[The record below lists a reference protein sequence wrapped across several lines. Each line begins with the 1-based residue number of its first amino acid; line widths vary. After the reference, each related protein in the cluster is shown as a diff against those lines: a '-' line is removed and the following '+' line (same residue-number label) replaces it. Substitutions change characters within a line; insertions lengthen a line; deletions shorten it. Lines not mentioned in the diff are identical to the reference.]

1 MRYKIYSKDGSTVR
15 CETEKLEYNGQF
27 MGDSSITAS
36 VKSNVH
42 IAFEVGDYITYRG
55 NNFTLGNIPTEK
67 KTGHKNANGEV
78 FQYDSMKFESY
89 ITELANA
96 DFNDFVGDS
105 QTDISFTAQPN
116 FSFVAAT
123 IDDLLQRIQVNMN
136 RYYTG
141 TKQWTIKAD
150 STYTTPDDYTNM
162 LITVS
167 NISCWDAL
175 AYVNSKYGVNFI
187 VRGRTVTVGT
197 AGSVKDITFK
207 VGRYKGLYDMTRNS
221 QTDQQI
227 VTRLKSYG
235 NTTNINPRY
244 YSLVGATVTAKLTTF
259 DYIASSYSL
268 FFLFD
273 LNHTTELNDTV
284 KFNIS
289 GSSTSYE
296 LQGTWGIYKDYTF
309 GDRGMAESFAAYKV
323 DTTSAIYEDVKAKV
337 LSVGYANTSVTF
349 VSGVRKD
356 NISDLSHLSFDANSK
371 LPNNMNIANLMLPS
385 FPTGTLADWVEAN
398 KSKYTWLQD
407 YINAGYTF
415 STEKYYPYINSKNVT
430 DLGVRPHTEYFTS
443 EDDTHKDIY
452 PSLQYFSDDRNQVV
466 GATASDGSAISDS
479 GVFADGASV
488 DPFYIIINDLGFEF
502 DDVAVNGTS
511 PKIHFNSGYCG
522 GRDFTV
528 SSWTKDGTTW
538 KLKCARIK
546 DDSIGKYFPYVD
558 APIKKGD
565 KFVITDIYM
574 PDTYIEQASVTLLK
588 WSLKWLA
595 KNDYSVFSYQL
606 TPDINFIKRHDD
618 AVTDKSA
625 TFHYTIMEGDVM
637 LIEDTDMG
645 VTGSITI
652 DNIKITEGDG
662 LLPKYEITL
671 RDTKTV
677 GTVQKIQQQIDAI
690 VSGGVSGGYNST
702 QVGEIAYSALKDKFL
717 SKVSADTAKGL
728 ITFLKG
734 LKLGSNFSIDE
745 LGNAILNSISL
756 GTFEHLVK
764 GLGLYKNTSGHW
776 CIECDEA
783 YFRIKA
789 VFEAL
794 EIRKMYSSA
803 GNINISPS
811 GSKISRVE
819 WLDASGNVT
828 TVATD
833 TVAYKCYFLA
843 DDGTTATTNSWQA
856 KDYALCKTFDIKEG
870 VYANVSNQYYWRK
883 VTDAGSGYITLG
895 NVTGQYDTGSTVPQA
910 GDSVVMRGSDTDGR
924 KSYIEILSN
933 DENAPAILM
942 FADCMGFAS
951 KGQNTAI
958 ISPEKVQFAT
968 KVFKLID
975 YDNVATPVVIYKG
988 VYDASKV
995 YYYNNSVTYNGS
1007 LWVLDG
1013 VAVGASAAAGT
1024 EPKDGSTVWTK
1035 QVSKGSNGTSG
1046 VTYWSSPSV
1055 LMIDATK
1062 DASGNFFATSDS
1074 TKTIN
1079 FYAKIGDTSLT
1090 SSDNIVLNDST
1101 LIGCPSQYGC
1111 FYIDENHVGYI
1122 VIGLNNSEKQF
1133 YEGYM
1138 TVTVP
1143 FTDASGNSYLHDFPI
1158 EVKAVVGGKG
1168 IKSVVIMYLAT
1179 TVSSVTDYEAF
1190 KSVNGWTTKE
1200 QSVSK
1205 ANPYLWTYQIT
1216 FYSDN
1221 TQVAT
1226 VPHIIGTYGKN
1237 GEAGKNGYS
1246 LYLSP
1251 SEIVVDTNSS
1261 GKVVDYTNAYT
1272 NVYFTVGD
1280 TYAVATEIVASS
1292 ITCVHCTA
1300 TASGS
1305 KLSITAIDDDSS
1317 TGFSYGSGYITFTAK
1332 LVVGD
1337 TTYVGVGKI
1346 YFSVNIYSV
1355 TSQIKKTNDSITAD
1369 IESVKTRV
1377 TKNETDI
1384 SGAEDDIQ
1392 TLTQNTSTALTLLD
1406 GKISSKVSQSDFD
1419 SEKTS
1424 VDTKFTE
1431 VLQTA
1436 ESYSIKVGET
1446 QAARRNMLV
1455 GTAFR
1460 RKDEFLYNNEAAY
1473 PTYIAASCSIQKN
1486 AGYKGTNAIYINMT
1500 DTAQRFIGLRWENI
1514 TIITGATYMFSVLVK
1529 SPDITTFTQGAG
1541 IELRVNPSGANKS
1554 FSTSIVPSKSGV
1566 WQQITWS
1573 FTVPATVLNETT
1585 SKNEVPTSVTV
1596 MMYIVAAGKLYL
1608 CRPMMEQSDTFTG
1621 WSLSEKDFDYVGGNI
1636 LPNSRLLT
1644 DLTGNNLA
1652 PNIQWSPTKVD
1663 NGYGDCTTLYQSFNS
1678 STSYTKDTLKWLNSL
1693 TLKQNTDYIF
1703 SMWVKGSGYVHMFL
1717 YCDTDTSNNPCAFVE
1732 NSDGVTSSGAD
1743 GWNYIK
1749 LTSDWRRIW
1758 VHFRTNTTFD
1768 VTKKITLTA
1777 IRQWYDSTSS
1787 SERINQSSLSI
1798 TVASPKLE
1806 PGVTV
1811 TNYSESGED
1820 MVSKKALLATGLD
1833 IQRSKIN
1840 ITADNTV
1847 FRDNSGNVLAVIDND
1862 GLTSKALVCKNK
1874 ATGNKVYTVNEFDDG
1889 LVRKYYPDTQNKLSI
1904 EAFVYD
1910 SSSNCIG
1917 IRTTYYKQDGSVS
1930 YIYDENGN
1938 KNSTY
1943 AGWGSS
1949 RVYKSDNI
1957 TDSSFANADVTLT
1970 PNAYMC
1976 VYEANNGVNENYNGK
1991 VYVGSSPL
1999 NNSTLPTSVTLYTGY
2014 IISQTCSAKQS
2025 TKYYY
2030 DANGQKQFLVNYF
2043 RRYTH
2048 YINGVYDASGSGF
2061 IEAQEIVI

>member
-27 MGDSSITAS
+27 MGENS
-36 VKSNVH
+36 VIVSAKSPKH
-42 IAFEVGDYITYRG
+42 IDFNIDDYVVFRG
-55 NNFTLGNIPTEK
+55 ENFYLANIPTEK
-67 KTGHKNANGEV
+67 KTGDRNTKGDV
-78 FQYDSMKFESY
+78 FQYDNMKFMSVQY
-89 ITELANA
+89 ELNNA
-96 DFNDFVGDS
+96 DFNDFVGGS

-123 IDDLLQRIQVNMN
+123 VTDLAQRIQVNMD

-141 TKQWTIKAD
+141 DKKWTIKVD
-150 STYTTPDDYTNM
+150 NNYTTSDDNLNK
-162 LITVS
+162 LITIS
-167 NISCWDAL
+167 NITCWGAL
-175 AYVNSKYGVNFI
+175 ALFKSLYDTNFI
-187 VRGRTVTVGT
+187 VRGRTVTIG
-197 AGSVKDITFK
+197 GSGSIKDITFK
-207 VGRYKGLYDMTRNS
+207 VGAYKGLWDMTRNS
-221 QTDQQI
+221 QTDQGI
-227 VTRLKSYG
+227 VTKLTSYG
-235 NTTNINPRY
+235 NTTNIHPRY
-244 YSLVGATVTAKLTTF
+244 YSLIGVTVTAKLTAF
-259 DYIASSYSL
+259 DHIASSYSL

-309 GDRGMAESFAAYKV
+309 GCRGMVESFDAYKV
-323 DTTSAIYEDVKAKV
+323 DTTSAIYEDVRAKV

-349 VSGVRKD
+349 VSGARKD
-356 NISDLSHLSFDANSK
+356 NISDLSHLSFDVNSK
-371 LPNNMNIANLMLPS
+371 LPNNMNIMNLMLPA
-385 FPTGTLADWVEAN
+385 FPTQTLAEWVEEN
-398 KSKYTWLQD
+398 KSKYSWLQE
-407 YINAGYTF
+407 YVNQGYTF
-415 STEKYYPYINSKNVT
+415 STERFYPCIYSKNKDV
-430 DLGVRPHTEYFTS
+430 LGIRPHTEYFTS
-443 EDDTHKDIY
+443 DDATHKDIY
-452 PSLQYFSDDRNQVV
+452 PSLQYFSDNRNQIISVV
-466 GATASDGSAISDS
+466 N
-479 GVFADGASV
+479 ADGTPIT
-488 DPFYIIINDLGFEF
+488 DEGLFQNGQTPQQIKITIHNLGFNFSEVKMGST
-502 DDVAVNGTS
+502 D
-511 PKIHFNSGYCG
+511 PKLHMNSGYCG
-522 GRDFTV
+522 GKDFTIKGYSLDNIILTCDRV
-528 SSWTKDGTTW
+528 
-538 KLKCARIK
+538 K
-546 DDSIGKYFPYVD
+546 DDSLGKYFPNVNS
-558 APIKKGD
+558 PLSNGD

-574 PDTYIEQASVTLLK
+574 PTTYIDQASVTLLK

-618 AVTDKSA
+618 KITDKGT
-625 TFHYTIMEGDVM
+625 TFYRTVKEGDIL
-637 LIEDTDMG
+637 LIEDTDIG

-652 DNIKITEGDG
+652 DQIKITEGDG

-717 SKVSADTAKGL
+717 SKVSADTAAGL

-811 GSKISRVE
+811 GSKITRVE
-819 WLDASGNVT
+819 WLDASGNIT
-828 TVATD
+828 TVAAD

-856 KDYALCKTFDIKEG
+856 KDYALCKTFNIKEG
-870 VYANVSNQYYWRK
+870 VYTNVSNQYYWRK

-895 NVTGQYDTGSTVPQA
+895 NLTGQFDEGSTIPQA

-1055 LMIDATK
+1055 LMIDAIKNGGNLCSSTYFSNTVK
-1062 DASGNFFATSDS
+1062 FYAQIGGVSLTAGTATLSGSAYMDSDMNANTDTVGQVTFS
-1074 TKTIN
+1074 DDNGIIKEGTIN
-1079 FYAKIGDTSLT
+1079 
-1090 SSDNIVLNDST
+1090 
-1101 LIGCPSQYGC
+1101 
-1111 FYIDENHVGYI
+1111 
-1122 VIGLNNSEKQF
+1122 
-1133 YEGYM
+1133 
-1138 TVTVP
+1138 VTVP
-1143 FTDASGNSYLHDFPI
+1143 FTDASGNSYTHDFPI
-1158 EVKAVVGGKG
+1158 EVKAVVSGKG
-1168 IKSVVIMYLAT
+1168 ISSVQVFYLAT
-1179 TVSSVTDYEAF
+1179 TVSSVSDYEAF
-1190 KSVNGWTTKE
+1190 KEETGWTETE
-1200 QSVSK
+1200 QSVSE

-1216 FYSDN
+1216 TYSDG
-1221 TQVAT
+1221 TKVAT
-1226 VPHIIGTYGKN
+1226 VPHIIGTYGHDGIN
-1237 GEAGKNGYS
+1237 GTNGYS
-1246 LYLSP
+1246 LQLNP
-1251 SEIVVDTNSS
+1251 NQLVVDTADD
-1261 GKVVDYTNAYT
+1261 GKVPDTALPLKCTIIVLKGGSQMATSVSITSNTNCTAS
-1272 NVYFTVGD
+1272 
-1280 TYAVATEIVASS
+1280 ASS
-1292 ITCVHCTA
+1292 NVI
-1300 TASGS
+1300 
-1305 KLSITAIDDDSS
+1305 SITAINEETVDGQTISC
-1317 TGFSYGSGYITFTAK
+1317 GSGYVDFTAT
-1332 LVVGD
+1332 D
-1337 TTYVGVGKI
+1337 TTDNVALSGRV
-1346 YFSVNIYSV
+1346 YFSVNVYKV
-1355 TSQIKKTNDSITAD
+1355 TSKIMKTNSSITTEVD
-1369 IESVKTRV
+1369 SVKTRV
-1377 TKNETDI
+1377 
-1384 SGAEDDIQ
+1384 DDIQ

-1406 GKISSKVSQSDFD
+1406 GKINSKVSQSDFD

-1446 QAARRNMLV
+1446 HAARRNMLV
-1455 GTAFR
+1455 GTAFS
-1460 RKDEFLYNNEAAY
+1460 RKDEFLYNNAEAAF
-1473 PTYIAASCSIQKN
+1473 PTYVAASCSIQKN
-1486 AGYKGTNAIYINMT
+1486 AGYHGTNAIYINIT
-1500 DTAQRFIGLRWENI
+1500 EDTQRFIGLSWEGISI
-1514 TIITGATYMFSVLVK
+1514 TPGTTYMFSVLVK
-1529 SPDITTFTQGAG
+1529 SPDITSFTQGAK
-1541 IELRVNPSGANKS
+1541 IELRVNPSGANKL
-1554 FSTSIVPSKSGV
+1554 FSTSIVPSKSGA
-1566 WQQITWS
+1566 WEQITWA

-1663 NGYGDCTTLYQSFNS
+1663 NGYGDCTTLYEGVNDT
-1678 STSYTKDTLKWLNSL
+1678 TSYNRNILQWTNNISLK
-1693 TLKQNTDYIF
+1693 KNTDYMF
-1703 SMWVKGSGYVHMFL
+1703 SMWAKGTGYVQMLL
-1717 YCDTDTSNNPCAFVE
+1717 YCFTDSTNNPIAFVE
-1732 NSDGVTSSGAD
+1732 SSDGYIGTGND
-1743 GWNYIK
+1743 GFVWFK
-1749 LTSDWRRIW
+1749 LTAEYRRIW
-1758 VHFRTNTTFD
+1758 VHYRTNNTFD
-1768 VTKKITLTA
+1768 ETVKMTFIA
-1777 IRQWYDSTSS
+1777 VRQQYDSTSELAYLMS
-1787 SERINQSSLSI
+1787 QENTI

-1806 PGVTV
+1806 TGATV

-1820 MVSKKALLATGLD
+1820 MVSKKALLATGIDVTNGKITATSDNFYIQNNSGQLSAAVDESGNLSAGSLSTLHESGSPYIYIKDGILD
-1833 IQRSKIN
+1833 IFGTVARN
-1840 ITADNTV
+1840 IHFGVNSDGMAV
-1847 FRDNSGNVLAVIDND
+1847 LQYYDNSGVL
-1862 GLTSKALVCKNK
+1862 L
-1874 ATGNKVYTVNEFDDG
+1874 
-1889 LVRKYYPDTQNKLSI
+1889 
-1904 EAFVYD
+1904 YD
-1910 SSSNCIG
+1910 LG
-1917 IRTTYYKQDGSVS
+1917 PMV
-1930 YIYDENGN
+1930 
-1938 KNSTY
+1938 
-1943 AGWGSS
+1943 
-1949 RVYKSDNI
+1949 
-1957 TDSSFANADVTLT
+1957 
-1970 PNAYMC
+1970 
-1976 VYEANNGVNENYNGK
+1976 
-1991 VYVGSSPL
+1991 
-1999 NNSTLPTSVTLYTGY
+1999 
-2014 IISQTCSAKQS
+2014 
-2025 TKYYY
+2025 
-2030 DANGQKQFLVNYF
+2030 
-2043 RRYTH
+2043 
-2048 YINGVYDASGSGF
+2048 
-2061 IEAQEIVI
+2061 

>member
-1 MRYKIYSKDGSTVR
+1 MRAYIFEKGTENIKCSV
-15 CETEKLEYNGQF
+15 EKLEYNGQF
-27 MGDSSITAS
+27 MGENS
-36 VKSNVH
+36 VIVSAKSPKH
-42 IAFEVGDYITYRG
+42 IDFNIDDYVVFRG
-55 NNFTLGNIPTEK
+55 ENFYLANIPTEK
-67 KTGHKNANGEV
+67 KTGDRNTKGDV
-78 FQYDSMKFESY
+78 FQYDNMKFMSVQY
-89 ITELANA
+89 ELNNA
-96 DFNDFVGDS
+96 DFNDFVGGS

-123 IDDLLQRIQVNMN
+123 VTDLAQRIQVNMD

-141 TKQWTIKAD
+141 DKKWTIKVD
-150 STYTTPDDYTNM
+150 NNYTTSDDNLNK
-162 LITVS
+162 LITIS
-167 NISCWDAL
+167 NITCWGAL
-175 AYVNSKYGVNFI
+175 ALFKSLYDTNFI
-187 VRGRTVTVGT
+187 VRGRTVTIG
-197 AGSVKDITFK
+197 GSGSIKDITFK
-207 VGRYKGLYDMTRNS
+207 VGAYKGLWDMTRNS
-221 QTDQQI
+221 QTDQGI
-227 VTRLKSYG
+227 VTKLTSYG
-235 NTTNINPRY
+235 NTTNIHPRY
-244 YSLVGATVTAKLTTF
+244 YSLIGVTVTAKLTAF
-259 DYIASSYSL
+259 DHIASSYSL

-296 LQGTWGIYKDYTF
+296 LQGTWGTYKDYTF
-309 GDRGMAESFAAYKV
+309 GCRGMVESFDAYKV
-323 DTTSAIYEDVKAKV
+323 DTTSAIYEDVRAKV

-349 VSGVRKD
+349 VSGARKD
-356 NISDLSHLSFDANSK
+356 NISDLSHLSFDVNSK
-371 LPNNMNIANLMLPS
+371 LPNNMNIMNLMLPA
-385 FPTGTLADWVEAN
+385 FPTQTLAEWVEEN
-398 KSKYTWLQD
+398 KSKYSWLQE
-407 YINAGYTF
+407 YVNQGYTF
-415 STEKYYPYINSKNVT
+415 STERFYPCIYSKNKDV
-430 DLGVRPHTEYFTS
+430 LGIRPHTEYFTS
-443 EDDTHKDIY
+443 DDATHKDIY
-452 PSLQYFSDDRNQVV
+452 PSLQYFSDNRNQIISVV
-466 GATASDGSAISDS
+466 N
-479 GVFADGASV
+479 ADGTPIT
-488 DPFYIIINDLGFEF
+488 DEGLFQNGQTPQQIKITIHNLGFNFSEVKMGST
-502 DDVAVNGTS
+502 D
-511 PKIHFNSGYCG
+511 PKLHMNSGYCG
-522 GRDFTV
+522 GRDFTIKGYSLDNIILTCDRV
-528 SSWTKDGTTW
+528 
-538 KLKCARIK
+538 K
-546 DDSIGKYFPYVD
+546 DDSLGKYFPNVNS
-558 APIKKGD
+558 PLSNGD

-574 PDTYIEQASVTLLK
+574 PTTYIDQASVTLLK

-618 AVTDKSA
+618 KITDKGT
-625 TFHYTIMEGDVM
+625 TFYRTVKEGDIL
-637 LIEDTDMG
+637 LIEDTDIG

-652 DNIKITEGDG
+652 DQIKITEGDG

-717 SKVSADTAKGL
+717 SKVSADTAAGL

-811 GSKISRVE
+811 GSKITRVE
-819 WLDASGNVT
+819 WLDASGNIT
-828 TVATD
+828 TVAAD

-856 KDYALCKTFDIKEG
+856 KDYALCKTFNIKEG
-870 VYANVSNQYYWRK
+870 VYTNVSNQYYWRK

-895 NVTGQYDTGSTVPQA
+895 NLTGQFDEGSTIPQA

-1035 QVSKGSNGTSG
+1035 QVSKGEDGDSKKTYIHFAYSNEADGQNFSVKYFAGALYLGICYDGNEVGPSADADYVKYTWSRIKGEDGDSKKTYIHFAYSNEADGQNFSVKYFAGALYLGICYDGNEVGPSADADYVKYTWSRIKGEDGDSKKTYIHFAYSNEADGQNFSVKYFAGALYLGICYDGNEVGPSADADYVKYTWSRIKGEAGING
-1046 VTYWSSPSV
+1046 VSNYIW
-1055 LMIDATK
+1055 IKYADDAQ
-1062 DASGNFFATSDS
+1062 GN
-1074 TKTIN
+1074 
-1079 FYAKIGDTSLT
+1079 GL
-1090 SSDNIVLNDST
+1090 SDNPDGKKFIGIAHNKST
-1101 LIGCPSQYGC
+1101 AT
-1111 FYIDENHVGYI
+1111 E
-1122 VIGLNNSEKQF
+1122 SE
-1133 YEGYM
+1133 
-1138 TVTVP
+1138 T
-1143 FTDASGNSYLHDFPI
+1143 ASDYVWSDITGTPGDD
-1158 EVKAVVGGKG
+1158 GKTYYTW
-1168 IKSVVIMYLAT
+1168 IK
-1179 TVSSVTDYEAF
+1179 
-1190 KSVNGWTTKE
+1190 
-1200 QSVSK
+1200 
-1205 ANPYLWTYQIT
+1205 
-1216 FYSDN
+1216 YSDN
-1221 TQVAT
+1221 SDGTDMYDTPTDDTLYVGIAVNQLSAT
-1226 VPHIIGTYGKN
+1226 EGNDKTVYVWSRFKGGQGIKGD
-1237 GEAGKNGYS
+1237 AGKNGYS

-1317 TGFSYGSGYITFTAK
+1317 TGFSCGSGYITFTAK
-1332 LVVGD
+1332 LVVGK

-1355 TSQIKKTNDSITAD
+1355 TSQIKKTNDSISAD

-1392 TLTQNTSTALTLLD
+1392 TLTQNTSTKLTLLD
-1406 GKISSKVSQSDFD
+1406 GKINSKVSQSDFD

-1446 QAARRNMLV
+1446 HAARRNMLV

-1460 RKDEFLYNNEAAY
+1460 RKEEFTYNAEAY
-1473 PTYIAASCSIQKN
+1473 FPTYVAASCSIQKN
-1486 AGYKGTNAIYINMT
+1486 AGYHGTNAIYINIT
-1500 DTAQRFIGLRWENI
+1500 EDTQRFIGLRWEGISI
-1514 TIITGATYMFSVLVK
+1514 TPGTTYMFSVLVK
-1529 SPDITTFTQGAG
+1529 SPDITSFTQGAG
-1541 IELRVNPSGANKS
+1541 IELRINPSGANKY
-1554 FSTSIVPSKSGV
+1554 FYTSIVPSKSGA
-1566 WQQITWS
+1566 WEQITWA
-1573 FTVPATVLNETT
+1573 FTVPDTVLNETT
-1585 SKNEVPTSVTV
+1585 SKNEVPTSVNV

-1621 WSLSEKDFDYVGGNI
+1621 WSLSDKDFDYVGGNI

-1663 NGYGDCTTLYQSFNS
+1663 NGYGDCTTLYEGVNDT
-1678 STSYTKDTLKWLNSL
+1678 TSYNRNILQWTNNISLK
-1693 TLKQNTDYIF
+1693 KNTDYMF
-1703 SMWVKGSGYVHMFL
+1703 SMWANGTGYVQMLL
-1717 YCDTDTSNNPCAFVE
+1717 YCSTDSTNNPIAFVE
-1732 NSDGVTSSGAD
+1732 SSDGYIGTGND
-1743 GWNYIK
+1743 GFVWFK
-1749 LTSDWRRIW
+1749 LSAEYRRIW
-1758 VHFRTNTTFD
+1758 VHYRTSNTFD
-1768 VTKKITLTA
+1768 ETVKMTFIA
-1777 IRQWYDSTSS
+1777 VRQQYDSTSELAYLMS
-1787 SERINQSSLSI
+1787 QENTI

-1806 PGVTV
+1806 TGATV

-1820 MVSKKALLATGLD
+1820 MVSKKALLATGID
-1833 IQRSKIN
+1833 VTNGK
-1840 ITADNTV
+1840 ITATSDN
-1847 FRDNSGNVLAVIDND
+1847 FYIQNNSGQLSAAVDE
-1862 GLTSKALVCKNK
+1862 S
-1874 ATGNKVYTVNEFDDG
+1874 GN
-1889 LVRKYYPDTQNKLSI
+1889 LS
-1904 EAFVYD
+1904 A
-1910 SSSNCIG
+1910 
-1917 IRTTYYKQDGSVS
+1917 GS
-1930 YIYDENGN
+1930 
-1938 KNSTY
+1938 
-1943 AGWGSS
+1943 
-1949 RVYKSDNI
+1949 
-1957 TDSSFANADVTLT
+1957 L
-1970 PNAYMC
+1970 
-1976 VYEANNGVNENYNGK
+1976 
-1991 VYVGSSPL
+1991 
-1999 NNSTLPTSVTLYTGY
+1999 STLHRKRKFTYV
-2014 IISQTCSAKQS
+2014 
-2025 TKYYY
+2025 
-2030 DANGQKQFLVNYF
+2030 
-2043 RRYTH
+2043 
-2048 YINGVYDASGSGF
+2048 F
-2061 IEAQEIVI
+2061 IKLHWLGGT

>member
-1 MRYKIYSKDGSTVR
+1 MRAYIFEKGTENIKCSV
-15 CETEKLEYNGQF
+15 EKLEYNGQF
-27 MGDSSITAS
+27 MGENS
-36 VKSNVH
+36 VIVSAKSPKH
-42 IAFEVGDYITYRG
+42 IDFNIDDYVVFRG
-55 NNFTLGNIPTEK
+55 ENFYLANIPTEK
-67 KTGHKNANGEV
+67 KTGDRNTKGDV
-78 FQYDSMKFESY
+78 FQYDNMKFMSVQY
-89 ITELANA
+89 ELNNA
-96 DFNDFVGDS
+96 DFNDFVGGS

-123 IDDLLQRIQVNMN
+123 VTDLAQRIQVNMD

-141 TKQWTIKAD
+141 DKKWTIKVD
-150 STYTTPDDYTNM
+150 NNYTTSDDNLNK
-162 LITVS
+162 LITIS
-167 NISCWDAL
+167 NITCWGAL
-175 AYVNSKYGVNFI
+175 ALFKSLYDTNFI
-187 VRGRTVTVGT
+187 VRGRTVTIG
-197 AGSVKDITFK
+197 GSGSIKDITFK
-207 VGRYKGLYDMTRNS
+207 VGAYKGLWDMTRNS
-221 QTDQQI
+221 QTDQGI
-227 VTRLKSYG
+227 VTKLTSYG
-235 NTTNINPRY
+235 NTTNIHPRY
-244 YSLVGATVTAKLTTF
+244 YSLIGVTVTAKLTAF
-259 DYIASSYSL
+259 DHIASSYSL

-309 GDRGMAESFAAYKV
+309 GCRGMVESFAAYKV
-323 DTTSAIYEDVKAKV
+323 DTTSAIYEDVRAKV

-349 VSGVRKD
+349 VSGARKD
-356 NISDLSHLSFDANSK
+356 NISDLSHLSFDVNSK
-371 LPNNMNIANLMLPS
+371 LPNNMNIMNLMLPA
-385 FPTGTLADWVEAN
+385 FPTQTLAEWVEEN
-398 KSKYTWLQD
+398 KSKYSWLQE
-407 YINAGYTF
+407 YVNQGYTF
-415 STEKYYPYINSKNVT
+415 STERFYPCIYSKNKDV
-430 DLGVRPHTEYFTS
+430 LGIRPHTEYFTS
-443 EDDTHKDIY
+443 DDATHKDIY
-452 PSLQYFSDDRNQVV
+452 PSLQYFSDNRNQIISVV
-466 GATASDGSAISDS
+466 N
-479 GVFADGASV
+479 ADGTPIT
-488 DPFYIIINDLGFEF
+488 DEGLFQNGQTPQQIKITIHNLGFNFSEVKMGST
-502 DDVAVNGTS
+502 D
-511 PKIHFNSGYCG
+511 PKLHMNSGYCG
-522 GRDFTV
+522 GRDFTIKGYSLDNIILTCDRV
-528 SSWTKDGTTW
+528 
-538 KLKCARIK
+538 K
-546 DDSIGKYFPYVD
+546 DDSLGKYFPNVNS
-558 APIKKGD
+558 PLSNGD

-574 PDTYIEQASVTLLK
+574 PTTYIDQASVTLLK

-618 AVTDKSA
+618 KITDKGT
-625 TFHYTIMEGDVM
+625 TFYRTVKEGDIL
-637 LIEDTDMG
+637 LIEDTDIG

-652 DNIKITEGDG
+652 DQIKITEGDG

-717 SKVSADTAKGL
+717 SKVSADTAAGL

-811 GSKISRVE
+811 GSKITRVE
-819 WLDASGNVT
+819 WLDASGNIT
-828 TVATD
+828 TVAAD

-856 KDYALCKTFDIKEG
+856 KDYALCKTFNIKEG
-870 VYANVSNQYYWRK
+870 VYTNVSNQYYWRK

-895 NVTGQYDTGSTVPQA
+895 NLTGQFDEGSTIPQA

-1035 QVSKGSNGTSG
+1035 QVSKGADGDSKKTYIHFAYSNEADGQNFSVKYFAGALYLGICYDGNEVGPSADADYVKYTWSRIKGEDGDSKKTYIHFAYSNEADGQNFSVKYFAGALYLGICYDGNEVGPSADADYVKYTWSRIKGEAGING
-1046 VTYWSSPSV
+1046 VSNYIW
-1055 LMIDATK
+1055 IKYADDAQ
-1062 DASGNFFATSDS
+1062 GN
-1074 TKTIN
+1074 
-1079 FYAKIGDTSLT
+1079 GL
-1090 SSDNIVLNDST
+1090 SDNPDGKKFIGIAHNKST
-1101 LIGCPSQYGC
+1101 AT
-1111 FYIDENHVGYI
+1111 E
-1122 VIGLNNSEKQF
+1122 SETASDYVWSDITGKQ
-1133 YEGYM
+1133 GDPG
-1138 TVTVP
+1138 TP
-1143 FTDASGNSYLHDFPI
+1143 GDD
-1158 EVKAVVGGKG
+1158 GKTYYTW
-1168 IKSVVIMYLAT
+1168 IK
-1179 TVSSVTDYEAF
+1179 
-1190 KSVNGWTTKE
+1190 
-1200 QSVSK
+1200 
-1205 ANPYLWTYQIT
+1205 
-1216 FYSDN
+1216 YSDN
-1221 TQVAT
+1221 SDGTDMYDTPTDDTLYVGIAVNQLSAT
-1226 VPHIIGTYGKN
+1226 EGNDKTVYVWSRFKGGQGIK
-1237 GEAGKNGYS
+1237 GEKGDAGKNGYS

-1317 TGFSYGSGYITFTAK
+1317 TGFSCGSGYITFTAK
-1332 LVVGD
+1332 LVVGE

-1355 TSQIKKTNDSITAD
+1355 TSQIKKTNDSISAD

-1406 GKISSKVSQSDFD
+1406 GKINSKVSQSDFD

-1455 GTAFR
+1455 GSAFR
-1460 RKDEFLYNNEAAY
+1460 RKDEFLYNNEADY

-1486 AGYKGTNAIYINMT
+1486 AGYHGTNAIYINIT
-1500 DTAQRFIGLRWENI
+1500 EDTQRFIGLSWEGISI
-1514 TIITGATYMFSVLVK
+1514 TPGTTYMFSVLVK
-1529 SPDITTFTQGAG
+1529 SPDITTFTQGAK
-1541 IELRVNPSGANKS
+1541 IELRVNPSGANKG
-1554 FSTSIVPSKSGV
+1554 FSTSIVPFFGSC
-1566 WQQITWS
+1566 
-1573 FTVPATVLNETT
+1573 
-1585 SKNEVPTSVTV
+1585 
-1596 MMYIVAAGKLYL
+1596 
-1608 CRPMMEQSDTFTG
+1608 CR
-1621 WSLSEKDFDYVGGNI
+1621 YC
-1636 LPNSRLLT
+1636 RHR
-1644 DLTGNNLA
+1644 
-1652 PNIQWSPTKVD
+1652 
-1663 NGYGDCTTLYQSFNS
+1663 
-1678 STSYTKDTLKWLNSL
+1678 
-1693 TLKQNTDYIF
+1693 
-1703 SMWVKGSGYVHMFL
+1703 SM
-1717 YCDTDTSNNPCAFVE
+1717 T
-1732 NSDGVTSSGAD
+1732 
-1743 GWNYIK
+1743 
-1749 LTSDWRRIW
+1749 
-1758 VHFRTNTTFD
+1758 
-1768 VTKKITLTA
+1768 
-1777 IRQWYDSTSS
+1777 
-1787 SERINQSSLSI
+1787 
-1798 TVASPKLE
+1798 
-1806 PGVTV
+1806 
-1811 TNYSESGED
+1811 
-1820 MVSKKALLATGLD
+1820 
-1833 IQRSKIN
+1833 
-1840 ITADNTV
+1840 
-1847 FRDNSGNVLAVIDND
+1847 
-1862 GLTSKALVCKNK
+1862 
-1874 ATGNKVYTVNEFDDG
+1874 
-1889 LVRKYYPDTQNKLSI
+1889 
-1904 EAFVYD
+1904 
-1910 SSSNCIG
+1910 
-1917 IRTTYYKQDGSVS
+1917 
-1930 YIYDENGN
+1930 
-1938 KNSTY
+1938 
-1943 AGWGSS
+1943 
-1949 RVYKSDNI
+1949 
-1957 TDSSFANADVTLT
+1957 
-1970 PNAYMC
+1970 
-1976 VYEANNGVNENYNGK
+1976 
-1991 VYVGSSPL
+1991 
-1999 NNSTLPTSVTLYTGY
+1999 
-2014 IISQTCSAKQS
+2014 
-2025 TKYYY
+2025 
-2030 DANGQKQFLVNYF
+2030 
-2043 RRYTH
+2043 
-2048 YINGVYDASGSGF
+2048 
-2061 IEAQEIVI
+2061 